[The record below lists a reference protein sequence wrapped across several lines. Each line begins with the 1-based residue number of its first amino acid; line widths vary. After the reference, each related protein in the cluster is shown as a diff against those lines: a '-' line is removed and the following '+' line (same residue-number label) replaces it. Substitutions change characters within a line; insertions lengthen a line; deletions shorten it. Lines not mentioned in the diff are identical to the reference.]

1 MPHLRHIF
9 HRNSAGATLLL
20 GAALAGMLC
29 ANVPVLNHWY
39 IRFLDM
45 VVEIRVGEFV
55 LSKPSLL
62 WINEGLMAVF
72 FLRIGLELKR
82 EILKGH
88 LHHRDRL
95 LLPAVAALGG
105 IIVPALVYALIN
117 KDSNGA
123 QSGWAIPTSTDIAYS
138 LGILAALAHR
148 LPDSLRLFLMTLAIM
163 DDIVGILIIA
173 LFYNSHISVPSLLA
187 VTACVAI
194 LTILNRR
201 RVYNL
206 APYQLT
212 GAALWL
218 AMLESGLHP
227 TLAGV
232 LLAAFIPARSRH
244 GHQLSPLRTME
255 NDIRGAVTFVVL
267 PLFAFVN
274 TGVTLSEMNLAI
286 IGHPVALGVLFGL
299 LLGKPVGVLSGTWIA
314 VRMGW
319 ARLPA
324 QADWAHMLGL
334 SMLCGIGFTMS
345 LFLNT
350 LAFVEDTGASP
361 LVAPG
366 RIGVLLG
373 SSLSAF
379 AGYMLLHRLSEKRL
393 IRGKTLGP

>member
-1 MPHLRHIF
+1 
-9 HRNSAGATLLL
+9 
-20 GAALAGMLC
+20 
-29 ANVPVLNHWY
+29 
-39 IRFLDM
+39 
-45 VVEIRVGEFV
+45 
-55 LSKPSLL
+55 
-62 WINEGLMAVF
+62 
-72 FLRIGLELKR
+72 
-82 EILKGH
+82 
-88 LHHRDRL
+88 
-95 LLPAVAALGG
+95 
-105 IIVPALVYALIN
+105 
-117 KDSNGA
+117 
-123 QSGWAIPTSTDIAYS
+123 
-138 LGILAALAHR
+138 
-148 LPDSLRLFLMTLAIM
+148 MTLAIM

-274 TGVTLSEMNLAI
+274 TGVTLSEMNLDI